1 MKNAFL
7 IALVL
12 LCGTQLYAQNR
23 NYGGHSDSTHTRAG
37 AQPPKSTGKTKLVLT
52 GAETSEGDS
61 TYISSLWKFS
71 IAIPPGWDY
80 LETKTT
86 QSNVPL
92 RILSPLNYETVDIY
106 KTDLK
111 DNFRENVSIETMNID
126 NDSIQ
131 SFYNVTFNTF
141 KSYYDSFLEQEK
153 GQSKDG
159 KIKWFIFQFVGN
171 GELTMKCF
179 VGVYV
184 KNGVGYK
191 VIAVA
196 EDRKFDQYYED
207 FKRMILSFK
216 SI

>member
-1 MKNAFL
+1 MLKIETMVGIRILHIPEPELN
-7 IALVL
+7 L
-12 LCGTQLYAQNR
+12 LKAQV
-23 NYGGHSDSTHTRAG
+23 
-37 AQPPKSTGKTKLVLT
+37 KL
-52 GAETSEGDS
+52 
-61 TYISSLWKFS
+61 SLFWKFS

-171 GELTMKCF
+171 GEL
-179 VGVYV
+179 
-184 KNGVGYK
+184 
-191 VIAVA
+191 
-196 EDRKFDQYYED
+196 
-207 FKRMILSFK
+207 
-216 SI
+216 